1 MKSYKGHLIPDDLY
15 YLILSYND
23 KTDWQWFKDNDLIGR
38 VDNYGNLLINKSLS
52 IEQLNDLI
60 KHAIKFNL
68 DRIKYNVKN
77 D

>member
-23 KTDWQWFKDNDLIGR
+23 KTNREWFEDNDLLLGC
-38 VDNYGNLLINKSLS
+38 DNYGVLLANNLSKK
-52 IEQLNDLI
+52 QLNDLI
-60 KHAIKFNL
+60 KHAIKYNL
-68 DRIKYNVKN
+68 DQIKYNVKN

>member
-1 MKSYKGHLIPDDLY
+1 MKSYKGHLLPDDLY

-23 KTDWQWFKDNDLIGR
+23 KTDWQQFKDNDLIG
-38 VDNYGNLLINKSLS
+38 VNNYGMSLNAKLS

-60 KHAIKFNL
+60 KHAIKYNL
-68 DRIKYNVKN
+68 DQIKYNVKN

>member
-1 MKSYKGHLIPDDLY
+1 MKSYKGHLLPDDLY

-23 KTDWQWFKDNDLIGR
+23 KTDWQWFKDNDLVG
-38 VDNYGNLLINKSLS
+38 VNNYGMSLNTKLS

-68 DRIKYNVKN
+68 DQIKYNVKN
-77 D
+77 V